1 MGKYAPN
8 PKCGA
13 CIAVGELC
21 MQCALD
27 WRLKQSADET
37 RVLRRIAAIVR
48 DRALLRI
55 PELKPLYKRLDTIRN
70 RKPRRK
76 KR

>member
-1 MGKYAPN
+1 
-8 PKCGA
+8 
-13 CIAVGELC
+13 